1 MNRSD
6 LQRLIASA
14 QSLARDRDSDAV
26 LFLGSP
32 TDPVP
37 RALIVDTDLP
47 FAARILWCYLRS
59 LSDSPGSA
67 AISPSYRD
75 LQKELG
81 ISNRSAVGDYLKTL
95 QITRWISVVSQ
106 GGPKSRRVYVIYDMP
121 LTFEQA
127 VDVDADYASGI
138 EKAMEHPKTTIRS
151 LAQRVLDGAI
161 RSSGSH
167 GPGNDIYRLAGF
179 AGHTGPSQ
187 DGEVVDMWSGVYQRL
202 HPDESREDPEP
213 PTFVPSDSDHD
224 DPDIDLVFHDRI
236 LCLSRSMKELASLT
250 LKRLPP
256 RYRQLLLDDLAANV
270 LQRSFGNDP
279 IRSPLRYLQW
289 MVNEYT
295 ERGELPLSGK
305 GEDLEK
311 IVSEL
316 DRKQMLEETR
326 PLRDELQK
334 LMAHSAHLE
343 RMIGYS
349 RKDLSEEGDRELEG
363 LLHDN
368 KAKIEELQ
376 QKIGEATSNA
386 P

>member
-47 FAARILWCYLRS
+47 FPARILWCYLRS

-75 LQKELG
+75 LQRELG

-106 GGPKSRRVYVIYDMP
+106 SGAKSRRVYVIYDMP

-127 VDVDADYASGI
+127 MDVDADYASEI

-151 LAQRVLDGAI
+151 LAQRILDGAI

-167 GPGNDIYRLAGF
+167 GPGTDIYRLAGF
-179 AGHTGPSQ
+179 AGHTGASG

-202 HPDESREDPEP
+202 RPDESREGPEP
-213 PTFVPSDSDHD
+213 GLPVPGGPNHEGTE
-224 DPDIDLVFHDRI
+224 IELVFHDRI
-236 LCLSRSMKELASLT
+236 LCLSPSMKELASLT
-250 LKRLPP
+250 LKRLPD

-270 LQRSFGNDP
+270 LQRSSGNDP
-279 IRSPLRYLQW
+279 IRSPLGYLQW
-289 MVNEYT
+289 MVNRYT
-295 ERGELPLSGK
+295 EGGELPLSGR

-311 IVSEL
+311 IVAEL
-316 DRKQMLEETR
+316 DRKRMQEETR
-326 PLRDELQK
+326 PLREELQK
-334 LMAHSAHLE
+334 LTAHSAYLE
-343 RMIGYS
+343 RMIRYS
-349 RKDLSEEGDRELEG
+349 SKDPSEEGDKAMEG
-363 LLHDN
+363 LLHEN
-368 KAKIEELQ
+368 KAKIRELQ
-376 QKIGEATSNA
+376 QKLGEVTGNA

>member
-47 FAARILWCYLRS
+47 FPARILWCYLRS

-106 GGPKSRRVYVIYDMP
+106 GGPKSRRVYVLYDMP

-161 RSSGSH
+161 RSSGSQ
-167 GPGNDIYRLAGF
+167 GPGTDIYRLAGF
-179 AGHTGPSQ
+179 AGHAGPSREG
-187 DGEVVDMWSGVYQRL
+187 DGVDMWSGVYQRL
-202 HPDESREDPEP
+202 RPDESMKDPNLRHSAPTVMSHEDTE
-213 PTFVPSDSDHD
+213 
-224 DPDIDLVFHDRI
+224 IELVFHDRI
-236 LCLSRSMKELASLT
+236 LDLSRSMKELASLT
-250 LKRLPP
+250 LKRLPA

-289 MVNEYT
+289 MVNKYT
-295 ERGELPLSGK
+295 EGGELPLSGK

-311 IVSEL
+311 IVAEL
-316 DRKQMLEETR
+316 DRKQMQEETR
-326 PLRDELQK
+326 PLRDELQQLK
-334 LMAHSAHLE
+334 AHSAHLE
-343 RMIGYS
+343 RMIRYS
-349 RKDLSEEGDRELEG
+349 RNDPAEEGDKAIKG
-363 LLHDN
+363 LLQDN
-368 KAKIEELQ
+368 NVKIEKLQ
-376 QKIGEATSNA
+376 RKLGEVTGNA